1 MTPDNPAAAAF
12 DATMLLTLQGT
23 PQVPPQVPTDPLG
36 HVDPMS
42 PMTPMSSVGSAA
54 SMPPVTPMPP
64 MAGMAGMPPMT
75 EVSQEMHGLEGELAR
90 LLQSAAAS
98 DAAAAAAASEA
109 AAATAATGAA
119 ATGAMG
125 GHGGAAAPYVEP
137 EVATAARRHRKGR
150 HELRW
155 RRRTKDKKAPRS
167 GPPWWLRLAN
177 LLLAA
182 AAVSIV
188 SMLSVLGG
196 VISYEPLRGAA
207 ATGVSGA
214 LAAWWPLLIYGPWL
228 VASLSILRAALH
240 QRRVVHSW
248 VVMILF
254 SGLAVGL
261 CVIGAPREVTDMAV
275 AGLPPVSALI
285 AFHQLVRQISLAHC
299 PRHAL
304 PRPRRRI

>member
-1 MTPDNPAAAAF
+1 MTPEHPHAAPF
-12 DATMLLTLQGT
+12 DATMLLSLQGN
-23 PQVPPQVPTDPLG
+23 PQVPPQVPIDPFEPM
-36 HVDPMS
+36 DTMSPMS
-42 PMTPMSSVGSAA
+42 PMSQ
-54 SMPPVTPMPP
+54 
-64 MAGMAGMPPMT
+64 
-75 EVSQEMHGLEGELAR
+75 VSQEMHGFEGELAR

-98 DAAAAAAASEA
+98 DAAAEAAAAA
-109 AAATAATGAA
+109 AAATAMPTAA
-119 ATGAMG
+119 AAMSSASAMSSG
-125 GHGGAAAPYVEP
+125 MQSGMADVEP
-137 EVATAARRHRKGR
+137 GVVAAHRHRKR
-150 HELRW
+150 RRSFRW
-155 RRRTKDKKAPRS
+155 RRRRTASPGT
-167 GPPWWLRLAN
+167 GPPWWMRLAN
-177 LLLAA
+177 LLLAS

-207 ATGVSGA
+207 STGVSGT
-214 LAAWWPLLIYGPWL
+214 LADWWPLLIYGPWL

-261 CVIGAPREVTDMAV
+261 CVVSAPREVTEMAV

-285 AFHQLVRQISLAHC
+285 AFHQLVRQISLVHT

-304 PRPRRRI
+304 PRQRRRL